1 MAHRNTS
8 EFVRNLRASIAKWK
22 QEQLQDITQDFQD
35 TMKLNQYIQLT
46 GKAYNMLKMYIDTQG
61 TSKMDSLLQTI
72 VDSIGP
78 LNELSMEEQMLV
90 EDALTH
96 DLLEY
101 PFTYNTNL
109 INSFDKRNVLNTNI
123 VPNK

>member
-1 MAHRNTS
+1 MSHRNTS

-61 TSKMDSLLQTI
+61 TSKIDSLLQTI